1 MTTSEIRSRFLD
13 FFDRRDHKVRTS
25 SNLVPENDPSLLFT
39 NAGMVQFKGLFLG
52 SETATFDRA
61 VTSQKCLRAGGKHND
76 LEEVGR
82 TARHHTFFEM
92 LGNFSFGDYFKE
104 TAIQYAWEF
113 FVDDLGL
120 ESDRIFASIH
130 DSDDEAYGFWRKS
143 VGLPDE
149 RIIRLGDKDNFWQ
162 MADTGP
168 CGPCSELH
176 YDMRSRKDRCDL
188 STEGFVELGES
199 GTIIELWNLVFMQ
212 FNRDDK
218 GELHPLP
225 SPSIDTGAGLERLAS
240 VMQGKESN
248 YDTDAFVPLIE
259 AVSEI
264 LEKPYLAKSKE
275 AVSYRVLADHARAVG
290 FLLADGVLPSNEGR
304 GYVLRR
310 ILRRAGRHAWLLG
323 RREPTLVELV
333 KVVIDLMGAT
343 YPDLEVKR
351 GDILER
357 TRKEE
362 ERFLLTIEGGME
374 RFERITTK
382 TMESGS
388 SKTVSG
394 EDAFKLYDTFGFPLD
409 LTELMAEERGYDV
422 DIVSFEEALT
432 EQKNRSREARVKS
445 DSEELSLD
453 VKKEWTS
460 LLEGQEQVFVGYKHL
475 EVESQLLAMQ
485 LDGDQVGLVLARNP
499 FYAEGGG
506 QISDI
511 GIVEGKGWE
520 VEVKRVSKIGEEVA
534 VFGTIDDATALEGI
548 IATETTVCAKVDSV
562 TRSDIQRNHTA
573 THLLHASL
581 RKALG
586 NHVAQRG
593 SLVAPDRLRFD
604 FTHDHPMTDEECAK
618 VEEAV
623 NQAIWSNQ
631 EVRIEDRAYTD
642 ALEAGAMALF
652 GEKYDEVVRVV
663 EIKDVSMELCGG
675 THVPK
680 TGEIGLFKIASETG
694 VAAGVRRIEACTGPG
709 AKKHMESYIKS
720 LNEVAISLGV
730 TQKNVISRVRKL
742 IKEKQDLEGLLN
754 SYMAG
759 DQAAGEKIVE
769 SQFYT
774 VDNRRIDYKSVA
786 VKAADNASVRKWGD
800 TFLNSGSSGV
810 ALVGAELPGSKYLLF
825 LFVTKDLVEKG
836 IKANDLISNI
846 AKKMGGRGGGRQHMA
861 QAGAEDRNRMM
872 EGLRCGQAT
881 LEDKMITLEVQF
893 QKLESERER

>member
-52 SETATFDRA
+52 SETATFNRA

-120 ESDRIFASIH
+120 EADRIFASIH
-130 DSDDEAYGFWRKS
+130 DSDDEAYGFWKQS

-240 VMQGKESN
+240 VMQGKDSN

-264 LEKPYLAKSKE
+264 LEKPYMVKSKE

-351 GDILER
+351 EDIIGR

-362 ERFLLTIEGGME
+362 ERFLLTIEGGMD

-388 SKTVSG
+388 SKIVSG

-432 EQKNRSREARVKS
+432 EQKNRSREARIKS

-453 VKKEWTS
+453 VEKEWTS
-460 LLEGQEQVFVGYKHL
+460 LLEDQRQVFEGYKHL

-506 QISDI
+506 QISDV
-511 GIVEGKGWE
+511 GIVEGEGWK
-520 VEVKRVSKIGEEVA
+520 VEVKGVSKKGDEVA

-548 IATETTVCAKVDSV
+548 IATETTVRAKVDSV
-562 TRSDIQRNHTA
+562 TRSETQRNHTA

-581 RKALG
+581 RETLG
-586 NHVAQRG
+586 NHVVQRG
-593 SLVAPDRLRFD
+593 SLVAPDKLRFD

-618 VEEAV
+618 VEETV

-642 ALEAGAMALF
+642 ALEAGAMALC

-663 EIKDVSMELCGG
+663 EINGVSMELCGG
-675 THVPK
+675 THVQK

-694 VAAGVRRIEACTGPG
+694 VAAGVRRIEACTGSG
-709 AKKHMESYIKS
+709 AKKHMESYINN

-730 TQKNVISRVRKL
+730 TQKNVIARVRKL
-742 IKEKQDLEGLLN
+742 IQEKQDLEGLLN

-769 SQFYT
+769 SHFYT
-774 VDNRRIDYKSVA
+774 VDNKRIDYKSVA

-810 ALVGAELPGSKYLLF
+810 ALVGAELPGSKYSLF
-825 LFVTKDLVEKG
+825 LFVTKDLVEIG
-836 IKANDLISNI
+836 IKANELVSSI

-861 QAGAEDRNRMM
+861 QAGAEDRSRMM
-872 EGLRCGQAT
+872 EGLRCGQDT
-881 LEDKMITLEVQF
+881 LEDKMTALDVQF
-893 QKLESERER
+893 QKFDSEKER

>member
-39 NAGMVQFKGLFLG
+39 NAGMGQFKGLFLG
-52 SETATFDRA
+52 SAPATFDRA

-130 DSDDEAYGFWRKS
+130 DSDDEAYGFWKKS

-149 RIIRLGDKDNFWQ
+149 RIVRLGDKDNFWQ

-264 LEKPYLAKSKE
+264 LGEPYLAKSKE

-357 TRKEE
+357 TCKEE

-506 QISDI
+506 QISDV
-511 GIVEGKGWE
+511 GIVEGEGWE
-520 VEVKRVSKIGEEVA
+520 VEVKGVSKIGEEVA

-548 IATETTVCAKVDSV
+548 VATETTVCAKVDSV

-604 FTHDHPMTDEECAK
+604 FTHDHPMTDEECA
-618 VEEAV
+618 
-623 NQAIWSNQ
+623 
-631 EVRIEDRAYTD
+631 
-642 ALEAGAMALF
+642 
-652 GEKYDEVVRVV
+652 
-663 EIKDVSMELCGG
+663 
-675 THVPK
+675 
-680 TGEIGLFKIASETG
+680 
-694 VAAGVRRIEACTGPG
+694 
-709 AKKHMESYIKS
+709 
-720 LNEVAISLGV
+720 
-730 TQKNVISRVRKL
+730 
-742 IKEKQDLEGLLN
+742 
-754 SYMAG
+754 
-759 DQAAGEKIVE
+759 
-769 SQFYT
+769 
-774 VDNRRIDYKSVA
+774 
-786 VKAADNASVRKWGD
+786 
-800 TFLNSGSSGV
+800 
-810 ALVGAELPGSKYLLF
+810 
-825 LFVTKDLVEKG
+825 
-836 IKANDLISNI
+836 
-846 AKKMGGRGGGRQHMA
+846 
-861 QAGAEDRNRMM
+861 
-872 EGLRCGQAT
+872 
-881 LEDKMITLEVQF
+881 
-893 QKLESERER
+893 

>member
-52 SETATFDRA
+52 SETATFNRA

-120 ESDRIFASIH
+120 EADRIFASIH
-130 DSDDEAYGFWRKS
+130 DSDDEAYGFWKQA

-240 VMQGKESN
+240 VMQGKDSN

-264 LEKPYLAKSKE
+264 LEKPYMVKSKE

-333 KVVIDLMGAT
+333 KVVIDLTGAT

-351 GDILER
+351 EDIIGR

-362 ERFLLTIEGGME
+362 ERFLLTIEGGMD

-388 SKTVSG
+388 SKIVSG

-422 DIVSFEEALT
+422 DIASFEEALT

-453 VKKEWTS
+453 VEKEWTS
-460 LLEGQEQVFVGYKHL
+460 LLEDQRQVFEGYKHL

-506 QISDI
+506 QISDV
-511 GIVEGKGWE
+511 GIVEGEGWK
-520 VEVKRVSKIGEEVA
+520 VEVKGVSKKGDEVA

-548 IATETTVCAKVDSV
+548 IATETTVRAKVDSV
-562 TRSDIQRNHTA
+562 TRSETQRNHTA

-581 RKALG
+581 RETLG
-586 NHVAQRG
+586 NHVVQRG

-618 VEEAV
+618 VEETV

-663 EIKDVSMELCGG
+663 EINGVSMELCGG
-675 THVPK
+675 THVQK

-694 VAAGVRRIEACTGPG
+694 VAAGVRRIEACTGSG
-709 AKKHMESYIKS
+709 AKKHMESYINN

-730 TQKNVISRVRKL
+730 TQKNVIARVRKL
-742 IKEKQDLEGLLN
+742 IQEKQDLEGLLN

-769 SQFYT
+769 SHFYT
-774 VDNRRIDYKSVA
+774 VDNKRIDYKSVA

-810 ALVGAELPGSKYLLF
+810 ALVGAELPGSKYSLF
-825 LFVTKDLVEKG
+825 LFVTKDLVEIG
-836 IKANDLISNI
+836 IKANELVSSI
-846 AKKMGGRGGGRQHMA
+846 ATKMGGRGGGRQHMA
-861 QAGAEDRNRMM
+861 QAGAEDRSRMM
-872 EGLRCGQAT
+872 EGLRCGQDT
-881 LEDKMITLEVQF
+881 LEDKMTALDVQF
-893 QKLESERER
+893 QKFDSEKER